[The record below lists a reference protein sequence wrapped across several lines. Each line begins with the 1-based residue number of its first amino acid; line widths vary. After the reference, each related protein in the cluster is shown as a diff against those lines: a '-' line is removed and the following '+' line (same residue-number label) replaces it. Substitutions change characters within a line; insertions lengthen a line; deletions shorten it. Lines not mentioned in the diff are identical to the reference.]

1 MKIEIS
7 DHFTLKKLLIFTF
20 PSILMMLF
28 TSIYIIADG
37 YFVSNYAGKTSLA
50 AVNFAYPVVMIMGCI
65 GFMFGTGGSALISK
79 RLGEQKEKEANNIF
93 SMIVIVSIVLGLILQ
108 VLGFI
113 FMPQIASLMGAKEKL
128 LEETIIYGRILLST
142 LIFYIL
148 QYEFQ
153 CLMVT
158 AGKPK
163 LGLYITVLSGLTNV
177 FFDWLFIAIFKWGIV
192 GGAIATSMSQ
202 IAGGLVP
209 FIYFCKKN
217 NDALIH
223 ISFRFSL
230 DKSSLFKT
238 ISNGCSEFLGNIS
251 SSLVG
256 ALYNLQL
263 LKYLGEDG
271 IAAYGVIMY
280 VNIIFFS
287 IFIGYSVGVA
297 PVISYNYG
305 AKNKVELKSLVRTS
319 FVVMTVSA
327 LFMYGLACILAMPLA
342 RLFVGYDKALT
353 QFTYSA
359 FNIFALSFLFCGFSG
374 FSSSLFTALNNG
386 IVSGVLSV
394 LRLFVFQ
401 ALCVIILPLILGAEG
416 IWYANV
422 LAEVLAL
429 IVSIFFVLKNK
440 KRYGY

>member
-1 MKIEIS
+1 
-7 DHFTLKKLLIFTF
+7 
-20 PSILMMLF
+20 
-28 TSIYIIADG
+28 
-37 YFVSNYAGKTSLA
+37 
-50 AVNFAYPVVMIMGCI
+50 
-65 GFMFGTGGSALISK
+65 
-79 RLGEQKEKEANNIF
+79 
-93 SMIVIVSIVLGLILQ
+93 
-108 VLGFI
+108 
-113 FMPQIASLMGAKEKL
+113 
-128 LEETIIYGRILLST
+128 
-142 LIFYIL
+142 
-148 QYEFQ
+148 
-153 CLMVT
+153 MVT

-177 FFDWLFIAIFKWGIV
+177 FFDWLFIAILKWGIV

-327 LFMYGLACILAMPLA
+327 LFMYGLARILAMPLA

-401 ALCVIILPLILGAEG
+401 ALCVIILPLIVGAEG